1 VSASIVERESPHR
14 ESPHPAPPS
23 LSSSVSTLPLYQ
35 SASTRSSAR
44 GPRPARL
51 ASACVS
57 WQSSTSLRPRLYAFL
72 RSALAAG
79 RVPHAHMHTPTHA
92 HTEMRMLSLSP
103 PPPSHVCSLSL
114 SLSPSLSRAYENAYA
129 CARGTAQ
136 TRPRGNVASLYLPR
150 PSIIDTPYQHDLQSS
165 RGGGFLSPGHVIST
179 SFYESLSSQDA
190 SRLRTL
196 SELRLRVRRVR
207 DA

>member
-1 VSASIVERESPHR
+1 VSASMVERARRAES
-14 ESPHPAPPS
+14 SPATLEAPPS
-23 LSSSVSTLPLYQ
+23 PQKSKSSPAISARE
-35 SASTRSSAR
+35 SASRSSLPVFVCIHPASLSVRIHPLQAR

-79 RVPHAHMHTPTHA
+79 RVPHAHMHTPTNA
-92 HTEMRMLSLSP
+92 HTEMRT
-103 PPPSHVCSLSL
+103 LSL
-114 SLSPSLSRAYENAYA
+114 SLPSLSRAYENAYA

-136 TRPRGNVASLYLPR
+136 TRPRGHVASLYLPR

-165 RGGGFLSPGHVIST
+165 RRGGFLSPGHVVST
-179 SFYESLSSQDA
+179 SFYLHVP
-190 SRLRTL
+190 L
-196 SELRLRVRRVR
+196 V
-207 DA
+207 